1 VFFRLRY
8 LQPGDQIEVSLANGT
23 VAHFVVNAVTMYPKQ
38 QFPAQQVYGPHGYSA
53 LQLVTCG
60 GDFDTDTR
68 SYLSNIV
75 VYTTLVATTP
85 ATSTATATAGV
96 ARNG

>member
-8 LQPGDQIEVSLANGT
+8 LQPGDHIEVSLANGT

-75 VYTTLVATTP
+75 VYTTLVATTA